1 MENNTNIWEEKSYI
15 EPKKNCLQCS
25 EPDQNDST
33 TIIEKKL
40 KKEISK
46 DTLKISQ
53 WKRNCPKCNKI
64 LFYNLRGGYT
74 RATKKNTLCKI
85 CSITKIDKNQKY
97 TRNCPNCNRVLT
109 YSLKGNWKFAN
120 KYNRICKS
128 CSGGGR
134 IRKKWKVYTD
144 EDFQRNCPKCN
155 KILIHINKA
164 HRNHARKIN
173 KLCRK
178 CSSNSEECKKKHR
191 INYLKRL
198 EENGGVQ
205 PFYNINACEV
215 IDEYGKQNGYNFQHG
230 LNGGEVSFIGYFVD
244 GYDKEKNVVFEYDES
259 HHYSMGNLKDD
270 DIHRMDDIKKH
281 LNCRFIR
288 YNEKLNEIKE
298 Y

>member
-53 WKRNCPKCNKI
+53 WK
-64 LFYNLRGGYT
+64 
-74 RATKKNTLCKI
+74 
-85 CSITKIDKNQKY
+85 
-97 TRNCPNCNRVLT
+97 
-109 YSLKGNWKFAN
+109 
-120 KYNRICKS
+120 
-128 CSGGGR
+128 
-134 IRKKWKVYTD
+134 
-144 EDFQRNCPKCN
+144 RNCPKCN

-244 GYDKEKNVVFEYDES
+244 GYDKEKNVVFEYDEPP
-259 HHYSMGNLKDD
+259 HYNSLNELKDK
-270 DIHRMDDIKKH
+270 DIKRMANIKKH
-281 LNCRFIR
+281 LNCKFIR
-288 YNEKLNEIKE
+288 YNEKLNEIRE